1 MVSSSALVVLAIA
14 LCAASQA
21 TADGNL
27 PLSSDLTGKGWQI
40 TNGNGS
46 MTVDGSV
53 PGYALEALQAAGKVG
68 NPLERCAQ
76 SVLVLLI
83 APVVPNA
90 GLPGACY
97 LMTTPGL
104 SHFPPHLGPWLP
116 SLCCMSCVGGRT
128 HVCPS
133 FQLQR
138 EALCVSSARCNSI
151 IHYYKRHR
159 DGTRVL
165 SVQVQ

>member
-21 TADGNL
+21 SADGNL

-76 SVLVLLI
+76 SVSELVM
-83 APVVPNA
+83 APVVLHVGLPNA
-90 GLPGACY
+90 C
-97 LMTTPGL
+97 
-104 SHFPPHLGPWLP
+104 FP
-116 SLCCMSCVGGRT
+116 MDCV
-128 HVCPS
+128 
-133 FQLQR
+133 
-138 EALCVSSARCNSI
+138 
-151 IHYYKRHR
+151 
-159 DGTRVL
+159 
-165 SVQVQ
+165 